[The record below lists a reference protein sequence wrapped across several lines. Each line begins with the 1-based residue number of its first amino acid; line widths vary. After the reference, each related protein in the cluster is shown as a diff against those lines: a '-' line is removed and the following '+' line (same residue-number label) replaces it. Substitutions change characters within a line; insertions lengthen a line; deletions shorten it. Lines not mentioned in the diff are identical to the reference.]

1 MERTINEIVPKEQSS
16 QEPVVED
23 EVEIQNVAE
32 KESEEE
38 SEEPHEPCLNKG
50 TYVLINHRDF
60 DEDSYRYSFSTR
72 MARTYSGKVL
82 VVDSTFYEGPSED
95 EISDDN
101 HSYRLCDIYGQDT
114 GYCWAS
120 SMFATIP
127 SDDAPNCIIDGLSKG
142 IIAFNRVLRNYLISP
157 LKVGIKTRDDFYSI
171 VLNDDGLGIYWGV
184 AKTND
189 RTIFS
194 FPDEGSAAK
203 FIANNIDDFS
213 KMIELF

>member
-1 MERTINEIVPKEQSS
+1 MERTINEIVPEEQSS
-16 QEPVVED
+16 QEPIVED
-23 EVEIQNVAE
+23 ELEIQNVVE
-32 KESEEE
+32 EESEEE
-38 SEEPHEPCLNKG
+38 SEEPPKPCINRG

-60 DEDSYRYSFSTR
+60 EEDSYRNSFSTK
-72 MARTYSGKVL
+72 MTTYSGKVL
-82 VVDSTFYEGPSED
+82 VVDSAYYEGPSED

-101 HSYRLCDIYGQDT
+101 YIYRLCDIYGQDT

-120 SMFATIP
+120 SMFATIQ

-142 IIAFNRVLRNYLISP
+142 IVAFNRVLRNYLISP

-171 VLNDDGLGIYWGV
+171 VLKGDKSEIYWGV

-194 FPDEGSAAK
+194 FPDTESAAK

-213 KMIELF
+213 KMTELF